1 MWRLRNVPEVTWQQ
15 ELKSGITHEPDVRA
29 QTLSYYGA
37 LPLSVKTHP
46 DALFTTTGNPRA
58 SHMHPMSQDLS
69 VKDDQPNGMF
79 CLKKKKSAETIPSA
93 EPKASKAE
101 LQMERRSLSH
111 AADVALQAELCEPSA
126 FHCSI
131 NHWTRMQKVHS
142 APPEAPHR
150 RFLHKP
156 LVHGQGE
163 ARPPSPASRAH

>member
-1 MWRLRNVPEVTWQQ
+1 MWRLRNVPEFTWQQ

-79 CLKKKKSAETIPSA
+79 CLKKKKIS
-93 EPKASKAE
+93 
-101 LQMERRSLSH
+101 RNYSLSR
-111 AADVALQAELCEPSA
+111 AQS
-126 FHCSI
+126 
-131 NHWTRMQKVHS
+131 Q
-142 APPEAPHR
+142 
-150 RFLHKP
+150 
-156 LVHGQGE
+156 Q
-163 ARPPSPASRAH
+163 SRAANGATQSVPRGRRGPAG

>member
-79 CLKKKKSAETIPSA
+79 CLKKKKNQQKLFPQQSPKPAKQSCKWSDAVCPTRQTWPCRLSSVSLPHSTVPSTTGPA
-93 EPKASKAE
+93 CRK
-101 LQMERRSLSH
+101 
-111 AADVALQAELCEPSA
+111 
-126 FHCSI
+126 F
-131 NHWTRMQKVHS
+131 T
-142 APPEAPHR
+142 
-150 RFLHKP
+150 LHLRKP
-156 LVHGQGE
+156 LT
-163 ARPPSPASRAH
+163 AAFCTSP

>member
-58 SHMHPMSQDLS
+58 SHMHPMSQDLF

-79 CLKKKKSAETIPSA
+79 CLKKKKKIS
-93 EPKASKAE
+93 
-101 LQMERRSLSH
+101 RNYSLSR
-111 AADVALQAELCEPSA
+111 AQS
-126 FHCSI
+126 
-131 NHWTRMQKVHS
+131 Q
-142 APPEAPHR
+142 
-150 RFLHKP
+150 
-156 LVHGQGE
+156 Q
-163 ARPPSPASRAH
+163 SRAANGATQSVPRRLSSVSLPHSTVPSTTGPACRKFTLHLWKPRTAAFCTSP